1 MSTFYY
7 HKESAV
13 IVKCS
18 QKVQRLLGNC
28 LTKELYMDAL
38 ELEFAAEGLQARRD
52 AALPVWYGEEEGAK
66 VRLSHDYRADFVV
79 NGKVLVMVR
88 AAGDTGSVGDY
99 DLMNLLRAAEMKLL
113 ILVQFKDKRVQ
124 INRVCRFD
132 RYSNSIN
139 FRHSDWFR
147 IGDGTKD
154 EAERSKEAMGAD

>member
-13 IVKCS
+13 IFKCG

-38 ELEFAAEGLQARRD
+38 ELEFAAEGLQTRRD
-52 AALPVWYGEEEGAK
+52 VALPVWYGEEEGEK
-66 VRLSHDYRADFVV
+66 VRLAHDYRADFLV

-88 AAGDTGSVGDY
+88 AAGDTGTVNDY

-132 RYSNSIN
+132 WYSNSLN
-139 FRHSDWFR
+139 FRHSDWFK
-147 IGDGTKD
+147 IGDRPVE
-154 EAERSKEAMGAD
+154 EAKEDTEALMAD